1 MYSSRMTVLT
11 KKEDQRPNTGKRN
24 RVCIKPSMLEQE
36 NEKFQRE
43 ELWGE
48 RVWLR
53 EQEQNQNL
61 SIR

>member
-1 MYSSRMTVLT
+1 
-11 KKEDQRPNTGKRN
+11 
-24 RVCIKPSMLEQE
+24 MLEQK
-36 NEKFQRE
+36 NEKLQRE
-43 ELWGE
+43 ELWGK